1 MFSLNKKRG
10 FTLAEIM
17 VTLGLVGAISAMVI
31 PSLAYNY
38 RAKVLEQQFR
48 DTYSEIRQIGSMI
61 NYEKGDVGEYA
72 NKLTQANWEKDF
84 VSRLNGGNK
93 LLASPTPSK
102 IKKAL
107 KDYYRSSGTN
117 PGPYY
122 FNLSETGQKEE
133 VGGSGGTSYLCDNSN
148 IWVDNKGRIWT
159 FNNENRIICVDING
173 SANPNRYNI
182 DIFSFT
188 PMSADMVARWVYDD
202 PANPNN
208 YSGAIIP
215 CDIELQ
221 HRKNLGNVWPC
232 KTLPSQKCASGDGI
246 HGSDVAFVKGSGS
259 ALDYC
264 PFNEPIEN
272 IAPMNSYKPG
282 KSAKNKNVTT
292 NSTYWKDYIDYK

>member
-1 MFSLNKKRG
+1 MFSLNKKSG

-38 RAKVLEQQFR
+38 RGKVLEQQFR

-72 NKLTQANWEKDF
+72 NKLKQSEWEKEF
-84 VSRLNGGNK
+84 VSRLSGGNK
-93 LLASPTPSK
+93 LLNTPTPSK
-102 IKKAL
+102 IKKSL
-107 KDYYRSSGTN
+107 QDYYKAAGTN

-122 FNLSETGQKEE
+122 FNLNGGKKEE
-133 VGGSGGTSYLCDNSN
+133 VGGNGGTNYLCDNGN
-148 IWVDNKGRIWT
+148 IWVDSKGRIWT
-159 FNNENRIICVDING
+159 FNSENRIICVDING

-188 PMSADMVARWVYDD
+188 PMSAEMAARWVYND
-202 PANPNN
+202 PDNPNN
-208 YSGAIIP
+208 YSGAIFP

-221 HRKNLGNVWPC
+221 HRKNLGNTWPC
-232 KTLPSQKCASGDGI
+232 KTFPTKCSSGDGP
-246 HGSDVAFVKGSGS
+246 HTNDVAFEKGSGS

-282 KSAKNKNVTT
+282 KSAKNRTVTT
-292 NSTYWKDYIDYK
+292 HNTYWKDYIDYK